1 MSIKPKYWSER
12 QAKLN
17 AQLEKD
23 ETKLNAKLEK
33 EYSSI
38 EAELEKEI
46 GAYYSKYGK
55 DNVIEYRKLLL
66 ELPEADKELL
76 YKKMDAFAEKY
87 PEYAHL
93 MPVRE
98 SIYKLNRLEGLE
110 HDIYINQCK
119 VGAITEKELKNH
131 LEKLALKSYLAAG
144 GRNLLNVYAIEK
156 LVNKKWLDGGN
167 FSTRIWGNVDLV
179 ANHLQNEFRNSIIR
193 GDAYER
199 NIEAMMRKFRVNRS
213 NARRLIYTEGTFVM
227 NEASM
232 TAFEGDYE
240 RYKYAALMDSKTS
253 SICRHLNGKVFKIK
267 DREAGI
273 NFPPMHPNCR
283 SSYTIVIDED
293 NIARGNA
300 DNKNDES
307 LANTSVKQ
315 HENLNNS
322 DENDII
328 KESKYLQWLSSK
340 DIERKPVNKLDTPR
354 EHQEIINYI
363 AGKDKTGGSC
373 TSQALAYIGNVAGYD
388 VKDYRGGASMDFFA
402 APYNISDMLNIKGV
416 KGETLIGEDEFAIA
430 NKLYKNMEDSK
441 EYLFS
446 IGEHTAIIRK
456 NGRNKE
462 FLELQYSF
470 GNGYQKLDKK
480 ILKDRFKC
488 KKKRDILKQRDAT
501 IIEIDTIKDK
511 KEFAEIL
518 KYINTID

>member
-33 EYSSI
+33 EYKSI

-66 ELPEADKELL
+66 ELPDADKELL
-76 YKKMDAFAEKY
+76 YKKMDTFAEKY

-199 NIEAMMRKFRVNRS
+199 NIEAMMRKFGVNRS

-240 RYKYAALMDSKTS
+240 RYKYASLMDSKTS

-283 SSYTIVIDED
+283 SSYTIVIGDETEKKLED
-293 NIARGNA
+293 KKDEALG
-300 DNKNDES
+300 KNS
-307 LANTSVKQ
+307 TNSI
-315 HENLNNS
+315 ENLNADSEDSMADDNINS
-322 DENDII
+322 NDYKPLNDKQIEEYQSKSDIIYDRLTDNERMSLKDYTQGGYLDINTDLRYDIESEHTNNLNSAINNFTIDSNIITYRGTSNKYYKGYKVGDTFEGKVFYSTSLDREQAKAFMNDITL
-328 KESKYLQWLSSK
+328 YSK
-340 DIERKPVNKLDTPR
+340 DGSKGILL
-354 EHQEIINYI
+354 EIRVPKG
-363 AGKDKTGGSC
+363 GKG
-373 TSQALAYIGNVAGYD
+373 LYIGNNT
-388 VKDYRGGASMDFFA
+388 DYKSGNYTVNERELLLSNKTK
-402 APYNISDMLNIKGV
+402 YKIISI
-416 KGETLIGEDEFAIA
+416 T
-430 NKLYKNMEDSK
+430 
-441 EYLFS
+441 
-446 IGEHTAIIRK
+446 
-456 NGRNKE
+456 
-462 FLELQYSF
+462 
-470 GNGYQKLDKK
+470 
-480 ILKDRFKC
+480 KDRM
-488 KKKRDILKQRDAT
+488 IL
-501 IIEIDTIKDK
+501 EVVP
-511 KEFAEIL
+511 
-518 KYINTID
+518 

>member
-33 EYSSI
+33 EYKSI

-179 ANHLQNEFRNSIIR
+179 ANHLQNEFKNSIIR

-199 NIEAMMRKFRVNRS
+199 NIEAMMRKFGVNRS

-283 SSYTIVIDED
+283 SSYTIVIESTKAQ
-293 NIARGNA
+293 NENA
-300 DNKNDES
+300 ES
-307 LANTSVKQ
+307 LENTAIDNDNS
-315 HENLNNS
+315 LNNVS
-322 DENDII
+322 INDIIRIEKEPEIMTSSKENWKRKYYCPYERLTMGDGKSENDIAI
-328 KESKYLQWLSSK
+328 KAIQKEVGLNKTKSKKLLGIIQNYTDYNSAP
-340 DIERKPVNKLDTPR
+340 DNIEEFKSLMKNAPVA
-354 EHQEIINYI
+354 E
-363 AGKDKTGGSC
+363 
-373 TSQALAYIGNVAGYD
+373 GNVF
-388 VKDYRGGASMDFFA
+388 RGMS
-402 APYNISDMLNIKGV
+402 LNN
-416 KGETLIGEDEFAIA
+416 EDAQKFVENAI
-430 NKLYKNMEDSK
+430 
-441 EYLFS
+441 
-446 IGEHTAIIRK
+446 K
-456 NGRNKE
+456 NGYIPKRNIDSWSTSPRVAERFMNTSYSGQSETGVMMICDNAEAKE
-462 FLELQYSF
+462 IEYATSVGSEHEALVLGKPEFEVKKAMEF
-470 GNGYQKLDKK
+470 VNEDGKK
-480 ILKDRFKC
+480 IYYLIM
-488 KKKRDILKQRDAT
+488 KRK
-501 IIEIDTIKDK
+501 
-511 KEFAEIL
+511 
-518 KYINTID
+518 